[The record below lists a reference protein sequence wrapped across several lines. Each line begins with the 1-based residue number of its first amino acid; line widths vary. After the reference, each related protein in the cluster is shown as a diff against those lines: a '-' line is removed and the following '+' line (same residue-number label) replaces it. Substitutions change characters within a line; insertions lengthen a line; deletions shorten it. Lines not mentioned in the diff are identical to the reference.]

1 MQPWSQLR
9 QFLDR
14 DVREGG
20 QLIVVRQKH
29 VTAELDSGGEVEGVG
44 QPIALRLSGRDG
56 RVCMTTTDSASPDM
70 HRGSQA
76 QRPQVRLV
84 KEPEKVRQPLT
95 AAWAKDRDQ
104 TFCAGQLADRESMAS
119 LFECVQ
125 VVFRPLLVG
134 GVALNGVD
142 DDHGVQVVQQ
152 SWPPRRG
159 AMASGFLFAVP
170 LVVLGLAR
178 LFFGL

>member
-1 MQPWSQLR
+1 
-9 QFLDR
+9 
-14 DVREGG
+14 
-20 QLIVVRQKH
+20 
-29 VTAELDSGGEVEGVG
+29 
-44 QPIALRLSGRDG
+44 
-56 RVCMTTTDSASPDM
+56 MTTTDSAGPDV

-76 QRPQVRLV
+76 QRSQVRLV
-84 KEPEKVRQPLT
+84 EEPEKVRHALT

-104 TFCAGQLADRESMAS
+104 TFRAGQLADRESMAS

-125 VVFRPLLVG
+125 VVFRPFLIG

-142 DDHGVQVVQQ
+142 DDHGVQVVQH
-152 SWPPRRG
+152 SRPPRRG
-159 AMASGFLFAVP
+159 HVTSGVLFTVP